1 MFDKIGR
8 SWEFAKISYGLLW
21 DFKQLIIFP
30 LLSTIAVTSAADVIF
45 KPCCSTTRRIGRFRK
60 VLILPASPAP
70 SGRETDPAVAAPCC
84 AYLTG
89 PRPEVP

>member
-45 KPCCSTTRRIGRFRK
+45 KALLFNYATDRSVPQGIDSSSF
-60 VLILPASPAP
+60 ASAF
-70 SGRETDPAVAAPCC
+70 
-84 AYLTG
+84 G
-89 PRPEVP
+89 PRD